1 MVLQA
6 MGQDAGMG
14 QGGMTGGHH
23 HKDHHKRHEA
33 EAAGVGVLGA
43 AGVAEHEH
51 HKVYCAPDLT
61 AAVFWLLQI

>member
-1 MVLQA
+1 

-14 QGGMTGGHH
+14 QGGMTSGH

-51 HKVYCAPDLT
+51 HKVCWVPDFT
-61 AAVFWLLQI
+61 AAVFRLLQI